1 MKLIPMELNEH
12 EQGEAVQKWLRQN
25 GSSLLTGILLGLA
38 CILGWNWWQGKNA
51 QAKDEAAAQYAAFT
65 DAVTAGD
72 EAKIKAFA
80 AVVKEKYAD
89 TPYVDLVSLGEAQHL
104 QSLGKNADAL
114 KALDAAAAG
123 TKDATMK
130 ELFALRAARVL
141 LVDGKPADAKKRVDA
156 IAAPLDPAIAFE
168 IQGDANAALG
178 KRDDARKSY
187 EKAMTSLD
195 QASPLRR
202 LLELKLIDAG
212 GAPPA
217 QPET

>member
-65 DAVTAGD
+65 DAVTTGD

-104 QSLGKNADAL
+104 QSRRSPNGRTNLQSNPPEQPLQRGQNVGLIVHAQ
-114 KALDAAAAG
+114 
-123 TKDATMK
+123 
-130 ELFALRAARVL
+130 
-141 LVDGKPADAKKRVDA
+141 DG
-156 IAAPLDPAIAFE
+156 
-168 IQGDANAALG
+168 G
-178 KRDDARKSY
+178 
-187 EKAMTSLD
+187 
-195 QASPLRR
+195 R
-202 LLELKLIDAG
+202 L
-212 GAPPA
+212 
-217 QPET
+217 Q